1 MHFPLVRRHNRLRRD
16 FRVLPVASIS
26 LALSQ
31 LSPTYIYIY
40 IYIPIYSRSVPPVRF
55 TAFPPRCI
63 HKTNPNSHGVVLMP
77 GERMRNA
84 YACTARIPVATGS
97 MSSLCP
103 CVNTRPRALSLSRA
117 TRARVAFVRGY
128 GLEGCV
134 LRGVVGIPQ
143 AVAFLPTFRGVKMCP
158 RRAGRVGNCFA
169 PPIPAL
175 VPRDPSRLP
184 SRPFRY
190 GKGDG
195 IKSFPANERFFLSVS
210 SSLFFFFFF
219 ASHLFF
225 LQFDLPLPLPFF
237 QFRGRDDLAVA
248 RRAKW
253 KNTRMP
259 LRVRFAYE
267 SAFSPSP
274 LHSRR
279 CLWNFLALCVDSS
292 SFFPLFLSFFFF
304 SNWKHT
310 TLGLKAG
317 TFAWDGLF
325 ELVLFPLL
333 LLMNVVCVCLEKWLL
348 RLHFA
353 SSL

>member
-1 MHFPLVRRHNRLRRD
+1 MRFKPRTRPKFERRKKSLARPAIPMHFPLVRRHNRLRRD

-31 LSPTYIYIY
+31 LSPMYIYIY

-63 HKTNPNSHGVVLMP
+63 HKTNPNSHGVVLIP

-210 SSLFFFFFF
+210 SSLFFFSFL
-219 ASHLFF
+219 HLTFFF
-225 LQFDLPLPLPFF
+225 LQFDLFPSLFSSFAGGTTWLSLDE
-237 QFRGRDDLAVA
+237 RNEKT
-248 RRAKW
+248 RAC
-253 KNTRMP
+253 
-259 LRVRFAYE
+259 L
-267 SAFSPSP
+267 SAF
-274 LHSRR
+274 
-279 CLWNFLALCVDSS
+279 ALLTRV
-292 SFFPLFLSFFFF
+292 LFLPPPSIRV
-304 SNWKHT
+304 
-310 TLGLKAG
+310 GA
-317 TFAWDGLF
+317 F
-325 ELVLFPLL
+325 EIF
-333 LLMNVVCVCLEKWLL
+333 
-348 RLHFA
+348 
-353 SSL
+353 

>member
-1 MHFPLVRRHNRLRRD
+1 MRFKPRTRPKFERRKKSLARPAIPMHFPLVRRHNRLRRD

-128 GLEGCV
+128 GLEGCA

-210 SSLFFFFFF
+210 SSLFSFFFF

-225 LQFDLPLPLPFF
+225 C
-237 QFRGRDDLAVA
+237 
-248 RRAKW
+248 
-253 KNTRMP
+253 N
-259 LRVRFAYE
+259 
-267 SAFSPSP
+267 SISPSP
-274 LHSRR
+274 
-279 CLWNFLALCVDSS
+279 
-292 SFFPLFLSFFFF
+292 FFPVSRAGRLGCRSTSEMKKHAHASPRSLCLRECFF
-304 SNWKHT
+304 S
-310 TLGLKAG
+310 LPPP
-317 TFAWDGLF
+317 FA
-325 ELVLFPLL
+325 
-333 LLMNVVCVCLEKWLL
+333 
-348 RLHFA
+348 
-353 SSL
+353 